1 MFVSVPAF
9 MVLGAVQ
16 LLEVVADTNVAAVL
30 TSIQTYAANYVAAVV
45 AWMQGFIPVMLPIAG
60 MALAFYFGLRI
71 FKRVSRG

>member
-30 TSIQTYAANYVAAVV
+30 TAIQTYAANYVAAVV